1 MWNHRN
7 KWVFFLG
14 KTFDK
19 DELKQQFLFTA
30 WSWLNSHHTNFV
42 YSFLQWSIN
51 PWQCLPERR

>member
-1 MWNHRN
+1 MG
-7 KWVFFLG
+7 FFFWG